1 MVKYKIG
8 LVDDEVLFLNG
19 MRALINLHDE
29 MEVVLMASN
38 GQELLDKLE
47 ALSSDLPDIILCDI
61 EMPVMD
67 GIDTM
72 INVNKLYPD
81 LKTIILSSHYDPVL
95 IIKMIELGAS
105 AFMPKNETPDVFYD
119 TILNVIKTGF
129 YYNNFILKVIRDKM
143 SIARK
148 DKEGLV
154 KLTKREK
161 EVLLLICEQ
170 KTNKEIGETIFLST
184 RTVEG
189 HRNHLLDKTN
199 SKNTAGLII
208 FAIENGYYNIKPK
221 NKKW

>member
-47 ALSSDLPDIILCDI
+47 AISSDLPDIILCDI

-189 HRNHLLDKTN
+189 HRNHLLDKTS